1 MAKFDRKDWKNYYIS
16 RSVFTDVFS
25 RALCQPNWRGDKAD
39 NPSRKAMDEWDQVRV
54 THLQHA
60 VRKIIQYRQLKPI
73 YDLTATFVLRSP
85 RYRLLDLLDIIANPE
100 LDPLTA
106 DEQEAIKHTKKFY
119 QLLTDN
125 HAKYGFEPGVYGD
138 RVSFTYDADDIAKP
152 ATLITNAEGSLYQL
166 DDGQLVDF
174 NDYQWWPVDAI
185 AQQMHHLK
193 TATLIDL
200 LLKSDLRMRDL
211 KYASA
216 DGHSQNRLVPMLN
229 LSDIQDTMDTVTVKL
244 KNYGSQFIDSLSED
258 GDHGE

>member
-25 RALCQPNWRGDKAD
+25 RALCQPNWHGDKAD
-39 NPSRKAMDEWDQVRV
+39 NPSAKAMDEWDQVRV

-60 VRKIIQYRQLKPI
+60 VQKIIQYRQLKPI
-73 YDLTATFVLRSP
+73 YDLTATFILRSP

-100 LDPLTA
+100 LDTLTT
-106 DEQEAIKHTKKFY
+106 DEQESIKHAKKFY

-125 HAKYGFEPGVYGD
+125 HAKYGFKPGGYGD
-138 RVSFTYDADDIAKP
+138 RVSFAYDADDIAEP
-152 ATLITNAEGSLYQL
+152 ATLIANAEGSLYQL

-174 NDYQWWPVDAI
+174 NDQQWWPVDVI
-185 AQQMHHLK
+185 AQRMYHIK

-200 LLKSDLRMRDL
+200 LIKSDLQMNDL
-211 KYASA
+211 KYAST
-216 DGHSQNRLVPMLN
+216 DSRSQNRLVPMLKLN
-229 LSDIQDTMDTVTVKL
+229 DIQDTMNTVAAKL
-244 KNYGSQFIDSLSED
+244 KKHGSQFIDSLSED